1 LPKAAHIRAKIYPVI
16 KPRENSFVFDVK
28 SDPAI
33 FLYLD
38 PTISREK
45 FENTLAHELHH
56 IGYDSSCPS
65 PATAREIA
73 ALPPNPQGVVKLLG
87 LFGEGFAMLAAAGGP
102 KIHPHA
108 VSNAEDRARWDRDV
122 ANFNNDLKRV
132 EEFFLAILENRL
144 SKEEIQKTA
153 SSFLGV
159 QGPWYTVGW
168 QMSVVIEQAYGRAK
182 LIECICDQRK
192 LLPTYNQAAAKLRR
206 RSRQPLVVWSDS
218 LLNKIN
224 QSSVGNP
231 TLRKELLRRLEID
244 QEIRDE
250 WIKQEVDRE
259 DKSLN
264 ARWKAIDNANSAR
277 MKEIVRQIG
286 WPGPELI
293 GQDGTDAAFILV
305 QQADHEFQKQKLPLV
320 KSAYQAGKLQGQFY
334 ALLLDRVLVSEGKP
348 QVYGTQAKAFDKRK
362 GKEPVPEPIENE
374 AGVDHTPRGPWAA
387 TFGGISSLHL

>member
-73 ALPPNPQGVVKLLG
+73 ALPPNQQGVVKLLG

-108 VSNAEDRARWDRDV
+108 VSNAEERARWDRDV
-122 ANFNNDLKRV
+122 ANFNNDLKTV

-144 SKEEIQKTA
+144 SKEEIHKTA

-168 QMSVVIEQAYGRAK
+168 QMSVVIEQSYGRAK
-182 LIECICDQRK
+182 LVECICDQRK

-206 RSRQPLVVWSDS
+206 RSRQPLAVWSDS

-224 QSSVGNP
+224 QSSVANP
-231 TLRKELLRRLEID
+231 ALRKELLRRLERD
-244 QEIRDE
+244 HEIRGG
-250 WIKQEVDRE
+250 WIKKGVDRE
-259 DKSLN
+259 DKSLS
-264 ARWKAIDNANSAR
+264 ARWKAIDNANTEHR
-277 MKEIVRQIG
+277 
-286 WPGPELI
+286 WLTLP
-293 GQDGTDAAFILV
+293 QDLRSSYCFSLAPPTP
-305 QQADHEFQKQKLPLV
+305 QKL
-320 KSAYQAGKLQGQFY
+320 SRQTI
-334 ALLLDRVLVSEGKP
+334 DSS
-348 QVYGTQAKAFDKRK
+348 
-362 GKEPVPEPIENE
+362 I
-374 AGVDHTPRGPWAA
+374 W
-387 TFGGISSLHL
+387 TFS

>member
-1 LPKAAHIRAKIYPVI
+1 
-16 KPRENSFVFDVK
+16 
-28 SDPAI
+28 I

-87 LFGEGFAMLAAAGGP
+87 LFGEGFAMRAAAGGP

-277 MKEIVRQIG
+277 MKEIVRQFG